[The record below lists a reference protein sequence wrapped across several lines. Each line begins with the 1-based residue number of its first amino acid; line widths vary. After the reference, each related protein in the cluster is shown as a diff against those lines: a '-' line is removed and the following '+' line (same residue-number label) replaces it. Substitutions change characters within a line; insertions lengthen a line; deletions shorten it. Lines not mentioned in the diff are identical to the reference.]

1 MRSFGKLMAAI
12 ALAFP
17 AVVATPTVHSRPPA
31 TAQDARDAYI
41 QQQVAAIVAQGR
53 GRIGV
58 AAMDLDG
65 GGQIFINGDQPFPM
79 ASVSKIAVA
88 AAYLKSVESGRF
100 RMDQQFPLM
109 VPMYEAPARRSL
121 VAPVK
126 AGNLLTAQTLMEMMI
141 TRSNN
146 QATDAL
152 IAALGGP
159 AAVNRWLGTAGITG
173 QQLDHTMATLV
184 RDDGAI
190 DPAKVID
197 VRTSSTPRSMLALL
211 AAIDKGSVLNESS
224 RAILLGTMT
233 RTTTG
238 SRRIRAGLPAG
249 TLVAHKTGTL
259 AGVTNDAGI
268 IRLPD
273 GRHLA
278 LVVFV
283 TGPEGHRA
291 HDALIAQITQVVYN
305 GYANNSGGA
314 STIPVRRR

>member
-1 MRSFGKLMAAI
+1 MQRVRKYLA
-12 ALAFP
+12 ALALALP
-17 AVVATPTVHSRPPA
+17 AVVATPSVHSRPPA
-31 TAQDARDAYI
+31 VVQDARDAYL

-65 GGQIFINGDQPFPM
+65 GGQIFINADQPFPM
-79 ASVSKIAVA
+79 ASTAKIAVA
-88 AAYLKSVESGRF
+88 ATYLSGVEQGRY
-100 RMDQQFPLM
+100 RLDQSFPLM
-109 VPMYEAPARRSL
+109 VPVRETGKRSP
-121 VAPVK
+121 VAPLRP
-126 AGNLLTAQTLMEMMI
+126 GNALSAQSLMELMI
-141 TRSNN
+141 TRSDN

-152 IAALGGP
+152 ITAVGGIG
-159 AAVNRWLGTAGITG
+159 AVNRWLASAGISG

-190 DPAKVID
+190 DPSKVID

-211 AAIDKGSVLNESS
+211 AAIDKGNVLSESS
-224 RAILLGTMT
+224 RAVLIGTMA

-238 SRRIRAGLPAG
+238 ARRIRAGLPAG

-259 AGVTNDAGI
+259 AGVTNDVGI

-283 TGPEGHRA
+283 TGPEGHGP
-291 HDALIAQITQVVYN
+291 HNQLIAQIAQVVYN
-305 GYANNSGGA
+305 GYLNTNSGNT
-314 STIPVRRR
+314 STLVRRR

>member
-1 MRSFGKLMAAI
+1 MRRVRKFLA
-12 ALAFP
+12 ALALALP
-17 AVVATPTVHSRPPA
+17 VMAATPTVHSRPPA
-31 TAQDARDAYI
+31 SAQDARDAYI
-41 QQQVAAIVAQGR
+41 QQQVAAIVAQGK

-65 GGQIFINGDQPFPM
+65 GGQIYINADQPFPM
-79 ASVSKIAVA
+79 ASTAKIAVA
-88 AAYLKSVESGRF
+88 ATFLKGVEAGRF
-100 RMDQQFPLM
+100 RFDQQFPMMVRVRENGVRARQAPLM
-109 VPMYEAPARRSL
+109 
-121 VAPVK
+121 
-126 AGNLLTAQTLMEMMI
+126 AGNLLTAQTLIEMMI

-146 QATDAL
+146 EATDGLLAVV
-152 IAALGGP
+152 GGP
-159 AAVNRWLGTAGITG
+159 PAVNRWLSTIGISG

-197 VRTSSTPRSMLALL
+197 VRTSSTPRAMLALL
-211 AAIDKGSVLNESS
+211 AAIDKGSVLSEAS
-224 RAILLGTMT
+224 RAVLLGSMT

-249 TLVAHKTGTL
+249 TIVAHKTGTL
-259 AGVTNDAGI
+259 SGVTDDVGI
-268 IRLPD
+268 IRMPD

-291 HDALIAQITQVVYN
+291 HDGLISQITSVIYN
-305 GYANNSGGA
+305 GYLQPRSGPA
-314 STIPVRRR
+314 VATAAR